1 MLFYHAGE
9 ATNSMIYIVLG
20 LLLVSPVLV
29 LPILDLSYQQYIMGA
44 GYVMV
49 LGLNSTSFSSN
60 LLIRSEQ

>member
-1 MLFYHAGE
+1 
-9 ATNSMIYIVLG
+9 MIYIVLG